1 LRAGDFLDAG
11 GVFEPGGGDTDT
23 FAEMKNLTAKN
34 AETGLFIFAASSEE
48 EEMNMSL
55 SRLSNE

>member
-1 LRAGDFLDAG
+1 
-11 GVFEPGGGDTDT
+11 
-23 FAEMKNLTAKN
+23 MKNLTAKN